1 MKVFIFPPNSLI
13 LADLVERF
21 GHEPLVIMKE
31 IREMVT
37 TPEIDSP
44 PLNVTEKELIQG
56 LNYVAIETPSGIRG
70 RMGILG
76 PLIDQAEAAIIIENA
91 DFAFG
96 CIGCTRTNILVKY
109 LLRQKD
115 IPILKVEYPSTVENA
130 EVMVRKIANF
140 LGNLG
145 KLGLH

>member
-21 GHEPLVIMKE
+21 GHKPLVIMKE
-31 IREMVT
+31 IRKRVT

-44 PLNVTEKELIQG
+44 PLNVTEEELMQG
-56 LNYVAIETPSGIRG
+56 LRYVAIETPSGIRG

-76 PLIDQAEAAIIIENA
+76 PLIDQAEAAIIIENS

-96 CIGCTRTNILVKY
+96 CSGCARTNILVKY
-109 LLRQKD
+109 LLGQKG
-115 IPILKVEYPSTVENA
+115 IPILKVEYPTTMENA
-130 EVMVRKIANF
+130 EVMVRRMVDF
-140 LGNLG
+140 LENLS
-145 KLGLH
+145 KS

>member
-1 MKVFIFPPNSLI
+1 MKVFVFPPNSLI

-21 GHEPLVIMKE
+21 GHEPLVIMKK

-44 PLNVTEKELIQG
+44 PLNVTKKELTRG

-70 RMGILG
+70 RMGVLG
-76 PLIDQAEAAIIIENA
+76 PLIDQAEAAIIVENA

-130 EVMVRKIANF
+130 EVMVRKIADF
-140 LGNLG
+140 LRNLG
-145 KLGLH
+145 ELGLH

>member
-21 GHEPLVIMKE
+21 GHKPLVIMKE
-31 IREMVT
+31 IRKRVT

-44 PLNVTEKELIQG
+44 PLNVTEEELRRG
-56 LNYVAIETPSGIRG
+56 LGYVAIETPSGIRG

-96 CIGCTRTNILVKY
+96 CSGCARTNILVKY
-109 LLRQKD
+109 LLGQRG
-115 IPILKVEYPSTVENA
+115 IPILKVEYPTTMENA
-130 EVMVRKIANF
+130 EVMVRRMVDF
-140 LGNLG
+140 LKNLS
-145 KLGLH
+145 KS